1 MKVNDLQKL
10 LSSKNLD
17 GFIFSTTDEY
27 LNEYVPDYNNRLQY
41 ITNFSGS
48 FGVLVV
54 LQNDA
59 CLFTDSRYTLAAK
72 EQVDLAIIE
81 VELFSEENI
90 YNWIKNKSSGKNLNI
105 ALNSKVT
112 SINFLKFFESL
123 LKKIKCTAKIID
135 YHLVDEI
142 WENRPEAPKTSV
154 YLHDEE
160 YGSLNY
166 KEKIKT
172 ISKKLQEKNIDAF
185 LVTALDNIAWLLNIR
200 GNDIPCN
207 PLSLSKLIIKAN
219 GDVYWFIDEQKTKS
233 VKDYLSEI
241 NFYKEK
247 DLELFLKNL
256 DVKIIGLSN
265 NSPIY
270 YLNILQEINFNVEL
284 MDDIITIEKAQK
296 NDVEIASIKKAHM
309 RDGAYLVKLYCDI
322 YKNPSKYNEV
332 SIDKKLTEIKSHDP
346 LYLGSSFPSIV
357 GINSNGAIVHY
368 RANEKTSKA
377 LSNDSYLLLDCGS
390 QYLDGT
396 TDITRTFSFNSA
408 SEDFKKHYTLVL
420 KGHIAVAS
428 LIFKDGTTG
437 SAVDLLARK
446 PLWEYGLDY
455 GHGTGHGIGFF
466 LCVHEGPQSISPNNN
481 VPLKEGMIIS
491 NEPGYYVEG
500 KYGIRLENLYAV
512 AKSKHEG
519 FLCFEN
525 LTFAPFDIKNI
536 NFDMLSKDETK
547 WLENYHNE
555 VYAKLLPLLMN
566 DEKDWLKNFIHKTL

>member
-142 WENRPEAPKTSV
+142 WENRPEAPKASV

-428 LIFKDGTTG
+428 LIFKAGTTG

>member
-428 LIFKDGTTG
+428 LIFKAGTTG

-555 VYAKLLPLLMN
+555 VYDKLLPLLMN

>member
-142 WENRPEAPKTSV
+142 WENRPEAPKASV

-428 LIFKDGTTG
+428 LIFKAGTTG

-555 VYAKLLPLLMN
+555 VYDKLLPLLMN

>member
-142 WENRPEAPKTSV
+142 WENRPEAPKASV

-219 GDVYWFIDEQKTKS
+219 GDVYWFIDEHKTKS

-346 LYLGSSFPSIV
+346 LHLGSSFPSIV

-428 LIFKDGTTG
+428 LIFKAGTTG